1 MPLRGAA
8 HLRRPAAAP
17 LAHRFDHGFSSP
29 SPRPWP
35 VLSCGCNAPPAALAK
50 PDLFNYEQP
59 DGALPQGDESVIL
72 RGLSNA
78 EWDTFVSFAEP
89 LRFAPGERIVLA
101 GDTGRAIYI
110 IRAGH
115 VRGELAVGKKRAAT
129 APMGPGTVFGELA
142 FFDGKPRSATL
153 WADDAV
159 DLLSLP
165 FAAFERLAA
174 WHPRIARELLLDLG
188 RVLSQ
193 RLRRAEAKA

>member
-1 MPLRGAA
+1 MTRDATSGVFVPTGGRAVSGQDRGE
-8 HLRRPAAAP
+8 RP
-17 LAHRFDHGFSSP
+17 RFFSS
-29 SPRPWP
+29 SGSAILCRT
-35 VLSCGCNAPPAALAK
+35 VAK
-50 PDLFNYEQP
+50 PDLFNYEHP
-59 DGALPQGDESVIL
+59 GGALPHGDESVIL

-78 EWDTFVSFAEP
+78 EWDAFVSFGEP
-89 LRFAPGERIVLA
+89 RRFAPGECIVRA
-101 GDTGRAIYI
+101 GETCRAIYI

-115 VRGELAVGKKRAAT
+115 VRGELASGKKRAAT
-129 APMGPGTVFGELA
+129 ASMGPGTVFGELA

-159 DLLSLP
+159 DLLCLP
-165 FAAFERLAA
+165 FTAFEHLAA

>member
-1 MPLRGAA
+1 M
-8 HLRRPAAAP
+8 
-17 LAHRFDHGFSSP
+17 
-29 SPRPWP
+29 
-35 VLSCGCNAPPAALAK
+35 AK

-59 DGALPQGDESVIL
+59 GGALPQADEGVIL

-115 VRGELAVGKKRAAT
+115 VRGELSIGKKRAAT

-193 RLRRAEAKA
+193 RLRRAESKA

>member
-1 MPLRGAA
+1 MAR
-8 HLRRPAAAP
+8 
-17 LAHRFDHGFSSP
+17 
-29 SPRPWP
+29 
-35 VLSCGCNAPPAALAK
+35 

-59 DGALPQGDESVIL
+59 GGALPEGDEGVIL

-78 EWDTFVSFAEP
+78 EWDSFVSFGEAR
-89 LRFAPGERIVLA
+89 RFAPGERIVQA
-101 GDTGRAIYI
+101 GETGRAIYI

-115 VRGELAVGKKRAAT
+115 VRGELAIGKKRVAT
-129 APMGPGTVFGELA
+129 APMGPGSVFGELA

-159 DLLSLP
+159 DLLCLP
-165 FAAFERLAA
+165 FAAFERLSA

-188 RVLSQ
+188 RVLSL

>member
-1 MPLRGAA
+1 MGTPHRAA
-8 HLRRPAAAP
+8 RAGPRR
-17 LAHRFDHGFSSP
+17 HGFSTSF
-29 SPRPWP
+29 RADAGDI
-35 VLSCGCNAPPAALAK
+35 LFADLREPALPK

-59 DGALPQGDESVIL
+59 DGALPQADESVIL

-89 LRFAPGERIVLA
+89 LRFAPGECIVKA
-101 GDTGRAIYI
+101 GESGRAIYI

-115 VRGELAVGKKRAAT
+115 VRGELAIGKKRVAT

>member
-1 MPLRGAA
+1 ML
-8 HLRRPAAAP
+8 
-17 LAHRFDHGFSSP
+17 
-29 SPRPWP
+29 
-35 VLSCGCNAPPAALAK
+35 PPIVPK

-59 DGALPQGDESVIL
+59 EGALPQGDEGVIL
-72 RGLSNA
+72 RGLSAA
-78 EWDTFVSFAEP
+78 EWEKFVSFAEAR
-89 LRFAPGERIVLA
+89 RFAPGECIVKA
-101 GDTGRAIYI
+101 GEIGRAIYI

-115 VRGELAVGKKRAAT
+115 VRGELASGKKRAAT

-159 DLLSLP
+159 DLLCLP

-188 RVLSQ
+188 RVLAQ
-193 RLRRAEAKA
+193 RLRRAEAKT

>member
-1 MPLRGAA
+1 MP
-8 HLRRPAAAP
+8 
-17 LAHRFDHGFSSP
+17 
-29 SPRPWP
+29 
-35 VLSCGCNAPPAALAK
+35 K

-59 DGALPQGDESVIL
+59 GSALPQGDESVIL

-78 EWDTFVSFAEP
+78 EWDTFVSFAEAR
-89 LRFAPGERIVLA
+89 RFAPGECIVQA
-101 GDTGRAIYI
+101 GETGRAIYI

-115 VRGELAVGKKRAAT
+115 VRGELASGKNKRIAT

-159 DLLSLP
+159 DLLTLP
-165 FAAFERLAA
+165 FAAFERLSA

-193 RLRRAEAKA
+193 RLRRAEAKG